1 MFDWSDYLELSR
13 QLVGESGA
21 TIQEARQRC
30 AISRAYYAAFCR
42 TMDYLV
48 NHGTT
53 MTGTGDD
60 HRFIQDRLRVHGRR
74 GKYISSLLSSMR
86 VDRNLADYDNEFP
99 GVAKAAMDTIRDAE
113 FVIAEIARLPR

>member
-42 TMDYLV
+42 ARNYLV
-48 NHGTT
+48 DHGATIT
-53 MTGTGDD
+53 ETVDD
-60 HRFIQDRLRVHGRR
+60 HRLIQARLRN
-74 GKYISSLLSSMR
+74 Y
-86 VDRNLADYDNEFP
+86 
-99 GVAKAAMDTIRDAE
+99 
-113 FVIAEIARLPR
+113 